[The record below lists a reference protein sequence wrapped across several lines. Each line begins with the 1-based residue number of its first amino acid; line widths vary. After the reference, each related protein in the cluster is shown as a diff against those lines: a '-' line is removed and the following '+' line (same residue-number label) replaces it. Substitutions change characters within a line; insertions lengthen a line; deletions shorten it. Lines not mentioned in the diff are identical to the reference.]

1 VTPRAAGS
9 VDRAGSVAPVE
20 LTLEAEARELRR
32 TVDLLARS
40 GGGPA
45 QLWVTATA
53 ERYLRASGWEF
64 RILNPLRR
72 RRYFDERCALIEIVA
87 TPRGQR

>member
-1 VTPRAAGS
+1 VISGAAGS

-20 LTLEAEARELRR
+20 LSLEAEARELRR

-40 GGGPA
+40 GRGPA

-53 ERYLRASGWEF
+53 ERFLRAEGWSF

-72 RRYFDERCALIEIVA
+72 RRYFDERCALIEIVSA
-87 TPRGQR
+87 PEVSK

>member
-1 VTPRAAGS
+1 VTRGAAGS
-9 VDRAGSVAPVE
+9 VDRAGSVAPIE